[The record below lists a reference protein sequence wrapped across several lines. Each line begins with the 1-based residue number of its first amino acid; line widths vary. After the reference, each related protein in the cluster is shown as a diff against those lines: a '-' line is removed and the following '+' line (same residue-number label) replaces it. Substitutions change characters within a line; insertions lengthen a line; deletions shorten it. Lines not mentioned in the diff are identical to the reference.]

1 MEGQIVKILSNL
13 YFVNSNG
20 KVYECHSRGKF
31 RKDNIIPTV
40 GDYVKFDEKN
50 EYILDIL
57 PRKNTLTRP
66 FVSNVDQAFIITSCK
81 SPDFSTNL
89 LDKLLVLLEFHQIRP
104 IICLTKQDLLTKREK
119 KEIKKIK
126 KYYQK
131 IGYIVLWNTNLWRIK
146 RLFKE
151 KTTVFTGQTGAGKS
165 TLLNRLNKNLNL
177 ETGEISKALGRG
189 KHTTRHVELIELF
202 GGKVLDTPGFS
213 SIDFDDLE
221 KTDIRNGFIEFQK
234 YSCPYQD
241 CMHLKEKEC
250 KVLEAVN
257 HHEILTSRY
266 ENYQKI
272 ISDEN
277 RK

>member
-1 MEGQIVKILSNL
+1 MKGQIVKILSNL

-31 RKDNIIPTV
+31 RNDNITPTV

-50 EYILDIL
+50 QYILEIL
-57 PRKNTLTRP
+57 PRKNTLIRP
-66 FVSNVDQAFIITSCK
+66 LVSNIDQALIVTSCK

-89 LDKLLVLLEFHQIRP
+89 LDKLLVLLEFHHIKP
-104 IICLTKQDLLTKREK
+104 IICLTKQDLLTKTEK
-119 KEIKKIK
+119 NEIKKIK
-126 KYYQK
+126 KYYQS
-131 IGYIVLWNTNLWRIK
+131 IGYLVLWNTNLWKIK
-146 RLFKE
+146 HLLKG

-165 TLLNRLNKNLNL
+165 TLLNHLNKDLHL

-189 KHTTRHVELIELF
+189 KHTTRHVELIELWK
-202 GGKVLDTPGFS
+202 GKVLDTPGFS
-213 SIDFDDLE
+213 SIDFDALE
-221 KTDIRNGFIEFQK
+221 KEDIRNGFIEFK
-234 YSCPYQD
+234 NYHCPYQD

-250 KVLEAVN
+250 KVLAAVN
-257 HHEILTSRY
+257 NHKILNSRY

-272 ISDEN
+272 ISDHN